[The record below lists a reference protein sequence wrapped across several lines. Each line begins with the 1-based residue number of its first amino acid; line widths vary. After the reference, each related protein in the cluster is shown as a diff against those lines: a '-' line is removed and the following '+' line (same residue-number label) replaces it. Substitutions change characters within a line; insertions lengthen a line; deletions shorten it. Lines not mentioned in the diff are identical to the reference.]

1 MNKGF
6 VYFKNG
12 KKEQITNVD
21 SSSPNRVCVRTTSGR
36 VYTMNKSKCGTTFTK
51 IGREAKYYNSYGSPI
66 YVPKETVERM
76 IQKMEIY

>member
-36 VYTMNKSKCGTTFTK
+36 VYTMNKGRGGTTFTK
-51 IGREAKYYNSYGSPI
+51 IGREAKYYNSYGCPI
-66 YVPKETVERM
+66 YTQKETAEHM

>member
-6 VYFKNG
+6 VYFTNG

-21 SSSPNRVCVRTTSGR
+21 SSNPNRICVRTTSGR
-36 VYTMNKSKCGTTFTK
+36 VYTMNKSKHGTTFTK
-51 IGREAKYYNSYGSPI
+51 IGRETKYYNSYGSPI
-66 YVPKETVERM
+66 YIPKETVERM

>member
-36 VYTMNKSKCGTTFTK
+36 VYTMNKGRGGTTFTK
-51 IGREAKYYNSYGSPI
+51 IGREAKYYNSYGCPI
-66 YVPKETVERM
+66 YTQKETAEHT